1 MPEHTICA
9 TEVTQGLAGEGGK
22 QKVRMLLVL
31 CLALDWGCKAYDWR
45 YEMNFLIVTHMAK

>member
-31 CLALDWGCKAYDWR
+31 CLEIGLMRLWIGDAK
-45 YEMNFLIVTHMAK
+45 HMIGGTR